1 METKNINLQS
11 QINSLNQENWNSLLS
26 DSFDYNI
33 FQSYEWGEL
42 KRYSSWTPVRIQI
55 LDNSQTRL
63 AAQILVKN
71 ILGKKVA
78 WCPGGPL
85 INAKNPNEGISI
97 LEKFKNCVLEEGII
111 NLRCKSYSK
120 IDDLNTSLFSLFPKS
135 SNNITSSK
143 SIIHKITNV
152 DEFLQNVRKKHRY
165 SIKQSEKN
173 DFTWEA
179 LDNIDG
185 INYFLDTYKVMSAT
199 KNLKL
204 PLVDLKKFREFNN
217 SKFKLISFC
226 GLENNICLA
235 SCIVSVFNKKA
246 FYHYAATTDL
256 GRDKSASYGMI
267 YNLMKYLQSIEV
279 EELDFGGLSED
290 GSSAG
295 VDFFKEGFNGEV
307 VNRIGEFDIA
317 KSNLYR
323 YIFNKV
329 IQFKSFN

>member
-26 DSFDYNI
+26 GSFDYNI

-55 LDNSQTRL
+55 LDNGQAKL
-63 AAQILVKN
+63 VAQILVKS
-71 ILGKKVA
+71 IFGKKVA

-85 INAKNPNEGISI
+85 INTKNASEGKTI
-97 LEKFKNCVLEEGII
+97 LEKFKDCVLSEGII

-143 SIIHKITNV
+143 SIIHKVTNA
-152 DEFLQNVRKKHRY
+152 DEFLENVRKKHRY

-173 DFTWEA
+173 NFTWEA

-185 INYFLDTYKVMSAT
+185 INYFLDTYKVMSAA

-226 GLENNICLA
+226 GIENNICLA

-267 YNLMKYLQSIEV
+267 YNLMRYLRSLEV

>member
-11 QINSLNQENWNSLLS
+11 HINSLDQKNWNALLS

-42 KRYSSWTPVRIQI
+42 KRYSSWTPFRIQI
-55 LDNSQTRL
+55 LDNGQAKL
-63 AAQILVKN
+63 VAQILVKSFF
-71 ILGKKVA
+71 GKKFA

-85 INAKNPNEGISI
+85 INVKNANEGQTI
-97 LEKFKNCVLEEGII
+97 LEKFKDYVLSEGII

-152 DEFLQNVRKKHRY
+152 DEFLENVRKKHRY

-179 LDNIDG
+179 LDSIDG
-185 INYFLDTYKVMSAT
+185 INYFLETYKVMSTA

-204 PLVDLKKFREFNN
+204 PLVDLKKLREFNN

-226 GLENNICLA
+226 GLENNICLT

-246 FYHYAATTDL
+246 FYHYAATTDM

-267 YNLMKYLQSIEV
+267 YNLMKYLQSIEI

>member
-1 METKNINLQS
+1 LETRNINLQS
-11 QINSLNQENWNSLLS
+11 QINSINHEGWNSLLN

-42 KRYSSWTPVRIQI
+42 KKYSGWTPSRVQI
-55 LDNSQTRL
+55 LDNDVTKL
-63 AAQILVKN
+63 IAQILVK
-71 ILGKKVA
+71 KVFGMKVG

-85 INAKNPNEGISI
+85 MNANNVIEGKSL
-97 LEKFKNCVLEEGII
+97 LEKFKNCVSSEGII
-111 NLRCKSYSK
+111 ILRCKSYSK
-120 IDDLNTSLFSLFPKS
+120 NNDSNKSLFSLFPKS

-143 SIIHKITNV
+143 TIIQNVTNA
-152 DEFLQNVRKKHRY
+152 DEFLKNVRKKHRY

-173 DFTWEA
+173 KLVWKA
-179 LDNIDG
+179 LDNTDG
-185 INYFLDTYKVMSAT
+185 INYFLKTFQAMSSS
-199 KNLKL
+199 KNLRL
-204 PLVDLKKFREFNN
+204 PLIDLMKFRELNS

-226 GLENNICLA
+226 GLENNACLT
-235 SCIVSVFNKKA
+235 SCIISIFNKKA
-246 FYHYAATTDL
+246 FYHYAAITDM

-267 YNLMKYLQSIEV
+267 YNLMKYLHSIEI